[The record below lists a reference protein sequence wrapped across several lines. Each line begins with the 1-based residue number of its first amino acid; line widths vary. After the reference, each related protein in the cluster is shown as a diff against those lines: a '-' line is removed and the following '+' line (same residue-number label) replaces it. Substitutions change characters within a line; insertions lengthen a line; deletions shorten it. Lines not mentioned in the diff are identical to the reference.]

1 MTTPTGLTAGPT
13 FVEVDLAIE
22 GMTCAS
28 CVARVEKRL
37 NRVDGAQATVNLPLE
52 SAHVVLPDDV
62 TDAELVAAVEKAGYQ
77 ARVTG
82 RRVAA
87 SAVTGRRVAASAV
100 AAAAAAAAPV
110 AEPVAPTGGV
120 VSGAP
125 AAGAG
130 VGVGAAAPAAPAAG
144 TSTPAAAEPAPASP
158 SVRPMPDA
166 APAATDT
173 SAPTRDRGA
182 DLGRRLKV
190 AAVLT
195 LPVVL
200 LSMIPAL
207 QFPGWQWVVTALALP
222 VVTWGAWPFHTAAFR
237 AARHGAS
244 TMDTLVSI
252 GVIAATLWSLWALL
266 LGGAGEIGMRMS
278 VSLLPSRE
286 HAAMP
291 ELYFEVAAVVT
302 TFLLAGRW
310 SEHRSRRK
318 AGDALRSLLAMGAK
332 DAERVTTGPDGQRVT
347 ERVPVSTLREGDL
360 FTVRPG
366 EKVATDGVVVE
377 GSSAVDTSLLTGEP
391 VPVDVTPGDDVTGA
405 TVNTSGH
412 LLVRATRVGEE
423 TTLAQIGRLVSQAQ
437 TGKAPVQRLADR
449 ISAVFVPIV
458 LVLAVL
464 TLGGWLLAGAST
476 QFAFT
481 AAVAVLIIACP
492 CALGL
497 ATPTALLVGTGRGAQ
512 LGILI
517 KGPEVLESTR
527 RVDTIVLDKT
537 GTVTQG
543 RMALERVVTREGS
556 LDLGSEAARA
566 AAGSPSE
573 GPDGAAHHALRLAGA
588 VEELSE
594 HPIAQAV
601 AAAAARVAG
610 VGPGSAAPEAPAGG
624 GTVAEQVGTAA
635 LAASPDQV
643 SEAHRAIPRPSSDNS
658 SVAGVETGGLETGAD
673 GVVIGSAQV
682 FDFVSSPGGGVSGLV
697 RTAHSGLSP
706 TGALNAQ
713 RVLVGRPSW
722 LAEQGITFD
731 ASEPP
736 SPEDD
741 ARPGTAGTDLRRAF
755 DEAESTGATAVVVA
769 WNGTAQG
776 VLVLRDPVKETSAQ
790 AVAELRELGLRP
802 LLLTGDNAGAARV
815 AARQVGIAEE
825 DVIAQVLPQD
835 KVDVVARLRAEGRVV
850 AMVGDGVNDAAALAG
865 ADLGL
870 AMGTGT
876 DVAIEAS
883 DITLVR
889 GDLRSAATAIRLS
902 RQTLRIIKQNLFWAF
917 AYNVA
922 AIPLAAA
929 GLLNPMIAGA
939 AMAMS
944 SVLVVGNSLRLRSAG

>member
-1 MTTPTGLTAGPT
+1 MTTPTGLTAGPNL
-13 FVEVDLAIE
+13 VEVDLAIE

-37 NRVDGAQATVNLPLE
+37 NRVDGVEATVNLPLE
-52 SAHVVLPDDV
+52 SAHVVLPEGV

-82 RRVAA
+82 RRRATVPAVGAA
-87 SAVTGRRVAASAV
+87 RAVGAV
-100 AAAAAAAAPV
+100 PAP
-110 AEPVAPTGGV
+110 EPVAV
-120 VSGAP
+120 VSEP
-125 AAGAG
+125 A
-130 VGVGAAAPAAPAAG
+130 
-144 TSTPAAAEPAPASP
+144 STPAHAGSDDPAIDDPATDDPASDDP
-158 SVRPMPDA
+158 AVAGSVPT
-166 APAATDT
+166 ATDT

-182 DLGRRLKV
+182 DLARRLKV

-200 LSMIPAL
+200 LSMVPAL

-266 LGGAGEIGMRMS
+266 LGGAGEIGLRMS
-278 VSLLPSRE
+278 VSLLPSRA
-286 HAAMP
+286 HGSMP

-332 DAERVTTGPDGQRVT
+332 DAERVTAGPDGQRVT
-347 ERVPVSTLREGDL
+347 ERVPVAALREGDL

-366 EKVATDGVVVE
+366 EKIATDGVVVE

-527 RVDTIVLDKT
+527 RVEVIVLDKT

-543 RMALERVVTREGS
+543 RMALERVVTREGT
-556 LDLGSEAARA
+556 LELGSEAARA
-566 AAGSPSE
+566 AAGSPGE
-573 GPDGAAHHALRLAGA
+573 RPDGAAHHALRLAGA
-588 VEELSE
+588 VEGLSE
-594 HPIAQAV
+594 HPIAQAIASAATQLSGADLSEPASAGGHAGSDNPV
-601 AAAAARVAG
+601 AEG
-610 VGPGSAAPEAPAGG
+610 VGGVGG
-624 GTVAEQVGTAA
+624 V
-635 LAASPDQV
+635 
-643 SEAHRAIPRPSSDNS
+643 
-658 SVAGVETGGLETGAD
+658 ETGAD

-706 TGALNAQ
+706 AGALNAR
-713 RVLVGRPSW
+713 RVLVGRPTW
-722 LAEQGITFD
+722 LAEQGVTFD
-731 ASEPP
+731 VSEPAGAMGH
-736 SPEDD
+736 
-741 ARPGTAGTDLRRAF
+741 ARSDNPGGELRRAF
-755 DEAESTGATAVVVA
+755 DEAEATGATAVVVA

-790 AVAELRELGLRP
+790 AVTELRALGLRP
-802 LLLTGDNAGAARV
+802 ILLTGDNAGAARV

-835 KVDVVARLRAEGRVV
+835 KVDVVARLRAQGRVV

-902 RQTLRIIKQNLFWAF
+902 RRTLRVIKQNLFWAF

-944 SVLVVGNSLRLRSAG
+944 SVLVVGNSLRLRRAG

>member
-1 MTTPTGLTAGPT
+1 MTTPTGLTSGPT
-13 FVEVDLAIE
+13 LVEVDLAIE

-37 NRVDGAQATVNLPLE
+37 NRVDGVEATVNLPLE
-52 SAHVVLPDDV
+52 SAHVVLPEGV

-77 ARVTG
+77 ARATG
-82 RRVAA
+82 RRAA
-87 SAVTGRRVAASAV
+87 SPAVSARVAAK
-100 AAAAAAAAPV
+100 AAAPGTSV
-110 AEPVAPTGGV
+110 ASEPV
-120 VSGAP
+120 
-125 AAGAG
+125 
-130 VGVGAAAPAAPAAG
+130 
-144 TSTPAAAEPAPASP
+144 STPEHAGSDTPAGPVPAPDPAPAP
-158 SVRPMPDA
+158 
-166 APAATDT
+166 APLASTDT

-266 LGGAGEIGMRMS
+266 LGGAGEIGLQMQ

-332 DAERVTTGPDGQRVT
+332 DAERVTTGPDGRRVS
-347 ERVPVSTLREGDL
+347 ERVPVSALREGDL

-366 EKVATDGVVVE
+366 EKVATDGIVVE
-377 GSSAVDTSLLTGEP
+377 GASAVDTSLLTGEP

-412 LLVRATRVGEE
+412 LLVRATRVGDE

-527 RVDTIVLDKT
+527 RVEVIVLDKT

-543 RMALERVVTREGS
+543 RMALERVVTREGT
-556 LDLGSEAARA
+556 LDLSSEAARA
-566 AAGSPSE
+566 AVGSSSE
-573 GPDGAAHHALRLAGA
+573 TPDGAAHHALRLAGA
-588 VEELSE
+588 VEGLSE
-594 HPIAQAV
+594 HPIAQAIAS
-601 AAAAARVAG
+601 AATRVAG
-610 VGPGSAAPEAPAGG
+610 GVDRVSEPASAGG
-624 GTVAEQVGTAA
+624 HAG
-635 LAASPDQV
+635 
-643 SEAHRAIPRPSSDNS
+643 SDTS
-658 SVAGVETGGLETGAD
+658 AGAVVETGAD

-706 TGALNAQ
+706 AGALNAQ
-713 RVLVGRPSW
+713 RVLVGRPTW
-722 LAEQGITFD
+722 LAEQGVAFD
-731 ASEPP
+731 VAEPAGATGH
-736 SPEDD
+736 
-741 ARPGTAGTDLRRAF
+741 ARPDNPGTDLRRAF

-769 WNGTAQG
+769 WNGAVHG

-790 AVAELRELGLRP
+790 AVAELRTLGLRP
-802 LLLTGDNAGAARV
+802 LLLTGDNAGAAKV

-889 GDLRSAATAIRLS
+889 GDLRSTATAIQLS
-902 RQTLRIIKQNLFWAF
+902 RQTLRVIKQNLFWAF

-944 SVLVVGNSLRLRSAG
+944 SVLVVGNSLRLRRAG

>member
-1 MTTPTGLTAGPT
+1 MTTPTGLTAGPNL
-13 FVEVDLAIE
+13 VEVDLAIE

-37 NRVDGAQATVNLPLE
+37 NRVDGVEATVNLPLE
-52 SAHVVLPDDV
+52 SAHVVLPEGV

-82 RRVAA
+82 RRAA
-87 SAVTGRRVAASAV
+87 SPAVSARVAAPGAAV
-100 AAAAAAAAPV
+100 VSEPASTPAHAGSDT
-110 AEPVAPTGGV
+110 PVAPM
-120 VSGAP
+120 
-125 AAGAG
+125 
-130 VGVGAAAPAAPAAG
+130 
-144 TSTPAAAEPAPASP
+144 PAPAP
-158 SVRPMPDA
+158 
-166 APAATDT
+166 APLASTDT

-200 LSMIPAL
+200 LSMVPAL

-266 LGGAGEIGMRMS
+266 LGGAGEIGMRMT
-278 VSLLPSRE
+278 VSLLPSRA
-286 HAAMP
+286 HSSMP

-332 DAERVTTGPDGQRVT
+332 DAERVTTGPDGRRVT
-347 ERVPVSTLREGDL
+347 ERVPVSALREGDL

-377 GSSAVDTSLLTGEP
+377 GASAVDTSLLTGEP

-543 RMALERVVTREGS
+543 RMALERVVTREGA
-556 LDLGSEAARA
+556 LDLSSEAARA
-566 AAGSPSE
+566 AAGSSSD

-588 VEELSE
+588 VEGLSE
-594 HPIAQAV
+594 HPIAQAIAS
-601 AAAAARVAG
+601 AATRVAG
-610 VGPGSAAPEAPAGG
+610 EVDDP
-624 GTVAEQVGTAA
+624 
-635 LAASPDQV
+635 V
-643 SEAHRAIPRPSSDNS
+643 SEPAS
-658 SVAGVETGGLETGAD
+658 TGGHARSDTSSGAVVETGAD

-706 TGALNAQ
+706 AGALNAQ

-722 LAEQGITFD
+722 LAEQGVAFD
-731 ASEPP
+731 VSEP
-736 SPEDD
+736 
-741 ARPGTAGTDLRRAF
+741 ARPQGHARSDNPGTDLRRAF

-790 AVAELRELGLRP
+790 AVTELRALGLSP

-815 AARQVGIAEE
+815 AARQVSIAEE

-889 GDLRSAATAIRLS
+889 GDLRSTATAIRLS
-902 RQTLRIIKQNLFWAF
+902 RQTLRVIKQNLFWAF

-944 SVLVVGNSLRLRSAG
+944 SVLVVGNSLRLRRAG

>member
-1 MTTPTGLTAGPT
+1 MTTPTDLTADTPL
-13 FVEVDLAIE
+13 VEVDLAIE

-37 NRVDGAQATVNLPLE
+37 NRVDGVEATVNLPLE
-52 SAHVVLPDDV
+52 SAHVVLPDGV

-82 RRVAA
+82 RRRAVASTAAASTDAASTDAA
-87 SAVTGRRVAASAV
+87 SAPS
-100 AAAAAAAAPV
+100 AAAV
-110 AEPVAPTGGV
+110 SEPASPR
-120 VSGAP
+120 AH
-125 AAGAG
+125 AGPDE
-130 VGVGAAAPAAPAAG
+130 PAAPADPAVAG
-144 TSTPAAAEPAPASP
+144 DPATAGEAAEAEAAEPAS
-158 SVRPMPDA
+158 
-166 APAATDT
+166 TDT

-200 LSMIPAL
+200 LSMVPAL

-278 VSLLPSRE
+278 VSLLPSRA
-286 HAAMP
+286 HGSMP

-347 ERVPVSTLREGDL
+347 ERVPASALREGDL

-423 TTLAQIGRLVSQAQ
+423 TTLAQVGRLVSQAQ

-543 RMALERVVTREGS
+543 RMALERVVTREAA
-556 LDLGSEAARA
+556 LDLT
-566 AAGSPSE
+566 SPTH

-588 VEELSE
+588 VEGLSE
-594 HPIAQAV
+594 HPIAQAI
-601 AAAAARVAG
+601 AAAATQLSGADAPEPASTAGHARPDDPVAG
-610 VGPGSAAPEAPAGG
+610 
-624 GTVAEQVGTAA
+624 
-635 LAASPDQV
+635 
-643 SEAHRAIPRPSSDNS
+643 
-658 SVAGVETGGLETGAD
+658 GVETGAD

-706 TGALNAQ
+706 DGALNAQ
-713 RVLVGRPSW
+713 RVLVGRPTW
-722 LAEQGITFD
+722 LAEQGVSFD
-731 ASEPP
+731 VSGD
-736 SPEDD
+736 S
-741 ARPGTAGTDLRRAF
+741 TSGTDLRRAF
-755 DEAESTGATAVVVA
+755 DEAEATGATAVVVA

-790 AVAELRELGLRP
+790 AVTELRALGLRP

-815 AARQVGIAEE
+815 AARQVGIADE

-889 GDLRSAATAIRLS
+889 GDLRSTATAIRLS
-902 RQTLRIIKQNLFWAF
+902 RQTLRVIKQNLFWAF

-944 SVLVVGNSLRLRSAG
+944 SVLVVGNSLRLRRAG

>member
-1 MTTPTGLTAGPT
+1 MTTPTDLTADTPL
-13 FVEVDLAIE
+13 VEVDLAIE

-37 NRVDGAQATVNLPLE
+37 NRVDGASATVNLPLE
-52 SAHVVLPDDV
+52 SAHVVLPEGV

-82 RRVAA
+82 RRAA
-87 SAVTGRRVAASAV
+87 TPRAHVSEPASTGVHARSDSTAGPATATAPPAPLSEPASTPGHARSDNPVGAV
-100 AAAAAAAAPV
+100 
-110 AEPVAPTGGV
+110 
-120 VSGAP
+120 GAP
-125 AAGAG
+125 D
-130 VGVGAAAPAAPAAG
+130 
-144 TSTPAAAEPAPASP
+144 AS
-158 SVRPMPDA
+158 
-166 APAATDT
+166 DT

-200 LSMIPAL
+200 LSMVPAL

-266 LGGAGEIGMRMS
+266 LGGAGEIGMRMT
-278 VSLLPSRE
+278 VSLLPSRA
-286 HAAMP
+286 HGSMP

-347 ERVPVSTLREGDL
+347 ERVPVAALREGDL

-377 GSSAVDTSLLTGEP
+377 GASAVDTSLLTGEP

-449 ISAVFVPIV
+449 ISAVFVPVV

-517 KGPEVLESTR
+517 KGPEILESTR

-543 RMALERVVTREGS
+543 RMALERVVTREGE
-556 LDLGSEAARA
+556 LDLT
-566 AAGSPSE
+566 SPTQ
-573 GPDGAAHHALRLAGA
+573 GPDGAAHQALRLAGA
-588 VEELSE
+588 VEALSE
-594 HPIAQAV
+594 HPIAQAI
-601 AAAAARVAG
+601 AAAATTIRDLSEPASTPGHAG
-610 VGPGSAAPEAPAGG
+610 
-624 GTVAEQVGTAA
+624 
-635 LAASPDQV
+635 
-643 SEAHRAIPRPSSDNS
+643 SDNL
-658 SVAGVETGGLETGAD
+658 VGGD
-673 GVVIGSAQV
+673 GVVVGAAQV
-682 FDFVSSPGGGVSGLV
+682 FDFASSPGGGVSGLV

-706 TGALNAQ
+706 DGTLNAQ
-713 RVLVGRPSW
+713 RILVGRPSW
-722 LAEQGITFD
+722 LAEQGIPFD
-731 ASEPP
+731 LSEPA
-736 SPEDD
+736 ST
-741 ARPGTAGTDLRRAF
+741 PGHAGSDNSRGELRRAF
-755 DEAESTGATAVVVA
+755 DVAEATGATAVVVA
-769 WNGTAQG
+769 WHGVAQG
-776 VLVLRDPVKETSAQ
+776 VLVLRDPVKDTSAQ
-790 AVAELRELGLRP
+790 AVTELRDLGLRP
-802 LLLTGDNAGAARV
+802 ILLTGDNAGAARV

-889 GDLRSAATAIRLS
+889 GDLRSTATAIRLS
-902 RQTLRIIKQNLFWAF
+902 RQTLRVIKQNLFWAF

-939 AMAMS
+939 AMAAS
-944 SVLVVGNSLRLRSAG
+944 SVLVVGNSLRLRRAG

>member
-13 FVEVDLAIE
+13 LVEVDLAIE

-37 NRVDGAQATVNLPLE
+37 NRVDGVEATVNLPLE
-52 SAHVVLPDDV
+52 SAHVVLPEGV
-62 TDAELVAAVEKAGYQ
+62 TDAELVEAVEKAGYR

-82 RRVAA
+82 RRAA
-87 SAVTGRRVAASAV
+87 SPAVPARVAA
-100 AAAAAAAAPV
+100 P
-110 AEPVAPTGGV
+110 
-120 VSGAP
+120 
-125 AAGAG
+125 
-130 VGVGAAAPAAPAAG
+130 GAAVVPEPASIPEHAG
-144 TSTPAAAEPAPASP
+144 SDVLAEPAPAP
-158 SVRPMPDA
+158 
-166 APAATDT
+166 APVPLASADT

-190 AAVLT
+190 AAALT

-200 LSMIPAL
+200 LSMVPAL

-222 VVTWGAWPFHTAAFR
+222 VVSWGAWPFHTAAFR

-266 LGGAGEIGMRMS
+266 LGGAGEIGMQMQ

-332 DAERVTTGPDGQRVT
+332 DAERVTTGPDGHRVT
-347 ERVPVSTLREGDL
+347 ERVPVSALREGDL

-377 GSSAVDTSLLTGEP
+377 GASAVDTSLLTGEP

-512 LGILI
+512 LGVLI

-527 RVDTIVLDKT
+527 RVEVIVLDKT

-543 RMALERVVTREGS
+543 RMALERVVTREGT
-556 LDLGSEAARA
+556 LDLSPDAARA
-566 AAGSPSE
+566 AAGSSSE
-573 GPDGAAHHALRLAGA
+573 TPDGAAHHALRLAGA
-588 VEELSE
+588 VEGLSE
-594 HPIAQAV
+594 HPIAQAIAS
-601 AAAAARVAG
+601 AATRVADG
-610 VGPGSAAPEAPAGG
+610 VGHRVSEPASAGG
-624 GTVAEQVGTAA
+624 HAG
-635 LAASPDQV
+635 PDD
-643 SEAHRAIPRPSSDNS
+643 SDGA
-658 SVAGVETGGLETGAD
+658 VVETGAD
-673 GVVIGSAQV
+673 GVTVGSAQV

-706 TGALNAQ
+706 AGALNAQ
-713 RVLVGRPSW
+713 RVLVGRPTW
-722 LAEQGITFD
+722 LAEQGVAFD
-731 ASEPP
+731 VSEP
-736 SPEDD
+736 
-741 ARPGTAGTDLRRAF
+741 ARPQGHARSDDAGTDLRRAF

-790 AVAELRELGLRP
+790 AVAELRALGLRP
-802 LLLTGDNAGAARV
+802 LLLTGDNAGAAKV

-889 GDLRSAATAIRLS
+889 GDLRSTATAIRLS
-902 RQTLRIIKQNLFWAF
+902 RQTLRVIKQNLFWAF

-944 SVLVVGNSLRLRSAG
+944 SVLVVGNSLRLRRAG

>member
-52 SAHVVLPDDV
+52 SAHVVLPDGV

-87 SAVTGRRVAASAV
+87 SAVAAT
-100 AAAAAAAAPV
+100 AAAGAPV

-120 VSGAP
+120 VTGAR
-125 AAGAG
+125 AAGVGAGATG
-130 VGVGAAAPAAPAAG
+130 VGVGVAAPAAG
-144 TSTPAAAEPAPASP
+144 TSTPAGAESAPASP
-158 SVRPMPDA
+158 SVRPMSDA

-182 DLGRRLKV
+182 DLARRLKV

-266 LGGAGEIGMRMS
+266 LGGAGEIGMQMQ

-332 DAERVTTGPDGQRVT
+332 DAERVTTGPDGRRVT
-347 ERVPVSTLREGDL
+347 ERVPVAALREGDL

-366 EKVATDGVVVE
+366 EKIATDGVVVE

-527 RVDTIVLDKT
+527 RVEVIVLDKT

-543 RMALERVVTREGS
+543 RMALERVVTRDGE
-556 LDLGSEAARA
+556 LDLSSEPARA
-566 AAGSPSE
+566 AAGSSSE

-588 VEELSE
+588 VEGLSE

-610 VGPGSAAPEAPAGG
+610 VGPGSAAPEAPAGAG

-658 SVAGVETGGLETGAD
+658 SVAGVETGGVETGAD

-706 TGALNAQ
+706 AGALNAQ

-731 ASEPP
+731 ASEPS
-736 SPEDD
+736 SPEDE

>member
-1 MTTPTGLTAGPT
+1 MTTPTGLTADTPL
-13 FVEVDLAIE
+13 VEVDLAIE

-37 NRVDGAQATVNLPLE
+37 NRVDGANATVNLPLE
-52 SAHVVLPDDV
+52 SAHVVLPEGV

-82 RRVAA
+82 RR
-87 SAVTGRRVAASAV
+87 
-100 AAAAAAAAPV
+100 
-110 AEPVAPTGGV
+110 
-120 VSGAP
+120 
-125 AAGAG
+125 
-130 VGVGAAAPAAPAAG
+130 AAAPATPPATRAATAAPAAVSSEPASTRVHAG
-144 TSTPAAAEPAPASP
+144 SDSVATRAAAPSAPAPLSASASAPGRPDNAATPALATAAPGPAP
-158 SVRPMPDA
+158 D
-166 APAATDT
+166 ATDT

-200 LSMIPAL
+200 LSMVPAL

-266 LGGAGEIGMRMS
+266 LGGAGEIGMRMT
-278 VSLLPSRE
+278 VTLLPSRE

-332 DAERVTTGPDGQRVT
+332 DAERVTTGPDGARVT
-347 ERVPVSTLREGDL
+347 ERVPVAALREGDL

-449 ISAVFVPIV
+449 ISAVFVPVV

-517 KGPEVLESTR
+517 KGPEILESTR

-543 RMALERVVTREGS
+543 RMALERVVTREGT
-556 LDLGSEAARA
+556 LDLVSQTARA

-573 GPDGAAHHALRLAGA
+573 GPDGAAHRALRLAGA
-588 VEELSE
+588 VEGLSE
-594 HPIAQAV
+594 HPIAQAI
-601 AAAAARVAG
+601 AAAATQAAG
-610 VGPGSAAPEAPAGG
+610 AGPGP
-624 GTVAEQVGTAA
+624 TVT
-635 LAASPDQV
+635 ASPDQL
-643 SEAHRAIPRPSSDNS
+643 SEAHRGIPRPSSDNLS
-658 SVAGVETGGLETGAD
+658 RAGVESASVETGAD

-706 TGALNAQ
+706 DGSLNAQ

-722 LAEQGITFD
+722 LAEQGIAFD
-731 ASEPP
+731 VSEP
-736 SPEDD
+736 
-741 ARPGTAGTDLRRAF
+741 AGAMGRAGSDNSGSDLRRAF
-755 DEAESTGATAVVVA
+755 DEAETTGATAVVVA
-769 WNGTAQG
+769 WNGAAQG
-776 VLVLRDPVKETSAQ
+776 VLVLRDPVKDTSAQ
-790 AVAELRELGLRP
+790 AVTELRALGLRP
-802 LLLTGDNAGAARV
+802 ILLTGDNTGAARV

-889 GDLRSAATAIRLS
+889 GDLRSTATSIRLS
-902 RQTLRIIKQNLFWAF
+902 RQTLRVIKQNLFWAF

-939 AMAMS
+939 AMAAS
-944 SVLVVGNSLRLRSAG
+944 SVLVVGNSLRLRRAG

>member
-1 MTTPTGLTAGPT
+1 MTTPTGLTAGPNL
-13 FVEVDLAIE
+13 VEVDLAIE

-37 NRVDGAQATVNLPLE
+37 NRVDGVEATVNLPLE
-52 SAHVVLPDDV
+52 SAHVVLPEGV

-82 RRVAA
+82 RRRAAVSGVAT
-87 SAVTGRRVAASAV
+87 SAVAASAV
-100 AAAAAAAAPV
+100 AAA
-110 AEPVAPTGGV
+110 PTP
-120 VSGAP
+120 SP
-125 AAGAG
+125 AA
-130 VGVGAAAPAAPAAG
+130 VSEPA
-144 TSTPAAAEPAPASP
+144 STPAHAGSDTTAKASGDPASG
-158 SVRPMPDA
+158 D
-166 APAATDT
+166 PASGCPAVAVTDT

-182 DLGRRLKV
+182 DLARRLKV

-278 VSLLPSRE
+278 VSLLPSRA

-347 ERVPVSTLREGDL
+347 ERVPASALREGDL

-366 EKVATDGVVVE
+366 EKIATDGVVVE
-377 GSSAVDTSLLTGEP
+377 GASAVDTSLLTGEP

-527 RVDTIVLDKT
+527 RVEVIVLDKT

-543 RMALERVVTREGS
+543 RMALERVVTREGA
-556 LDLGSEAARA
+556 LDLT
-566 AAGSPSE
+566 SPTH

-588 VEELSE
+588 VEGLSE
-594 HPIAQAV
+594 HPIAQAI
-601 AAAAARVAG
+601 A
-610 VGPGSAAPEAPAGG
+610 SAATQLSGPDVSEPASTGGHAGSDNLVAEGAGG
-624 GTVAEQVGTAA
+624 V
-635 LAASPDQV
+635 
-643 SEAHRAIPRPSSDNS
+643 
-658 SVAGVETGGLETGAD
+658 ETGAD

-706 TGALNAQ
+706 AGALNAQ

-722 LAEQGITFD
+722 LAEQGISFD
-731 ASEPP
+731 VSEPAGAMGH
-736 SPEDD
+736 
-741 ARPGTAGTDLRRAF
+741 ARSDNPGGELRRAF
-755 DEAESTGATAVVVA
+755 DEAEATGATAVVVA

-790 AVAELRELGLRP
+790 AVTELRALGLRP
-802 LLLTGDNAGAARV
+802 ILLTGDNAGAAHV

-835 KVDVVARLRAEGRVV
+835 KVDVVARLRAQGRVV

-889 GDLRSAATAIRLS
+889 GDLRSTATAIRLS
-902 RQTLRIIKQNLFWAF
+902 RQTLRVIKQNLFWAF

-944 SVLVVGNSLRLRSAG
+944 SVLVVGNSLRLRRAG

>member
-37 NRVDGAQATVNLPLE
+37 NRVDGVEATVNLPLE
-52 SAHVVLPDDV
+52 SAHVVLPEGV

-82 RRVAA
+82 RRAA
-87 SAVTGRRVAASAV
+87 SLAVSARVAAPGAAV
-100 AAAAAAAAPV
+100 VSEPASTPDHAGSDRP
-110 AEPVAPTGGV
+110 AEPV
-120 VSGAP
+120 
-125 AAGAG
+125 
-130 VGVGAAAPAAPAAG
+130 
-144 TSTPAAAEPAPASP
+144 PAPAPAPSP
-158 SVRPMPDA
+158 ASA
-166 APAATDT
+166 TLASTDT

-252 GVIAATLWSLWALL
+252 GVFAATLWSLWALL

-278 VSLLPSRE
+278 VSLLPSRA
-286 HAAMP
+286 HGSMP

-347 ERVPVSTLREGDL
+347 ERVPVAALREGDL

-391 VPVDVTPGDDVTGA
+391 VPVDVTPGADVTGA

-527 RVDTIVLDKT
+527 RVEVIVLDKT

-543 RMALERVVTREGS
+543 RMALERVVTREGT
-556 LDLGSEAARA
+556 LDLSSDAARA
-566 AAGSPSE
+566 AAGSSSE
-573 GPDGAAHHALRLAGA
+573 TPDGAAHHALRLAGA
-588 VEELSE
+588 VEGLSE
-594 HPIAQAV
+594 HPIAQAI
-601 AAAAARVAG
+601 AAAATRISVPTGARL
-610 VGPGSAAPEAPAGG
+610 SEPAGTG
-624 GTVAEQVGTAA
+624 GHAG
-635 LAASPDQV
+635 
-643 SEAHRAIPRPSSDNS
+643 SDNS
-658 SVAGVETGGLETGAD
+658 DAAGVETGAD

-706 TGALNAQ
+706 DGGLNAQ
-713 RVLVGRPSW
+713 RVLVGRPTW
-722 LAEQGITFD
+722 LAEQGVAFD
-731 ASEPP
+731 VSEP
-736 SPEDD
+736 
-741 ARPGTAGTDLRRAF
+741 AGTMGHARSDTTEGELRRVF
-755 DEAESTGATAVVVA
+755 DEAEATGATAVVVA

-790 AVAELRELGLRP
+790 AVAELRDLGLRP

-815 AARQVGIAEE
+815 AASQVGIADE

-835 KVDVVARLRAEGRVV
+835 KVDVVARLRAQGRVV

-889 GDLRSAATAIRLS
+889 GDLRSTATAIRLS

-944 SVLVVGNSLRLRSAG
+944 SVLVVGNSLRLRRAG

>member
-1 MTTPTGLTAGPT
+1 MTTPTGLTADTPL
-13 FVEVDLAIE
+13 VEVDLAIE

-37 NRVDGAQATVNLPLE
+37 NRVDGASATVNLPLE
-52 SAHVVLPDDV
+52 SAHVVLPEGV

-82 RRVAA
+82 RRAA
-87 SAVTGRRVAASAV
+87 AGTAPTAVVSEPASPTTPAGSDDRAV
-100 AAAAAAAAPV
+100 AA
-110 AEPVAPTGGV
+110 
-120 VSGAP
+120 
-125 AAGAG
+125 
-130 VGVGAAAPAAPAAG
+130 GAA
-144 TSTPAAAEPAPASP
+144 TTPAPALTPVSEPASSP
-158 SVRPMPDA
+158 AHGGSDTPVALA
-166 APAATDT
+166 ATGDAATDT

-190 AAVLT
+190 AAALT

-266 LGGAGEIGMRMS
+266 LGGAGEIGMRMT
-278 VSLLPSRE
+278 VSLLPSRA
-286 HAAMP
+286 HGSMP

-347 ERVPVSTLREGDL
+347 ERVPVAALREGDL

-449 ISAVFVPIV
+449 ISAVFVPVV

-517 KGPEVLESTR
+517 KGPEILESTR

-543 RMALERVVTREGS
+543 RMALERVVTRES
-556 LDLGSEAARA
+556 TLDLT
-566 AAGSPSE
+566 SPTQ
-573 GPDGAAHHALRLAGA
+573 GPDGAAHQALRLAGA
-588 VEELSE
+588 VEGLSE
-594 HPIAQAV
+594 HPIAQAI
-601 AAAAARVAG
+601 AAAASRISGADVSEPASTG
-610 VGPGSAAPEAPAGG
+610 GQTGSDSSAA
-624 GTVAEQVGTAA
+624 GTA
-635 LAASPDQV
+635 
-643 SEAHRAIPRPSSDNS
+643 
-658 SVAGVETGGLETGAD
+658 ETGAD

-706 TGALNAQ
+706 EGALNAQ

-722 LAEQGITFD
+722 LAEQGIEFD
-731 ASEPP
+731 VSEPA
-736 SPEDD
+736 ST
-741 ARPGTAGTDLRRAF
+741 PGHAGSDNAGTDLRRAF
-755 DEAESTGATAVVVA
+755 DEAEATGATAVVVA
-769 WNGTAQG
+769 WNGAAQG

-790 AVAELRELGLRP
+790 AVTELRALGLRP
-802 LLLTGDNAGAARV
+802 ILLTGDNAGAAKV
-815 AARQVGIAEE
+815 AARKVGIPEE

-889 GDLRSAATAIRLS
+889 GDLRSTATSIRLS
-902 RQTLRIIKQNLFWAF
+902 RQTLRVIKQNLFWAF